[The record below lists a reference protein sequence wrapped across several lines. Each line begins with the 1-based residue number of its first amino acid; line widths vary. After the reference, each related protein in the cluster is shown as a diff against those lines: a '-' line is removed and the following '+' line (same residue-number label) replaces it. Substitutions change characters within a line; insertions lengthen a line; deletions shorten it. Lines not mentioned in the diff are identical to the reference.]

1 MRTQCAQHVVA
12 HCATQCHARLTCRSY
27 WISVYCIEAISV
39 WTHVHQP
46 GSGACAGWG
55 AHFGTH
61 ASGDHPDATMH
72 SVSAG
77 NAGPPIVF
85 MPGYAAGAAFFY
97 RNLQGLAS
105 HARVHLVDWLGTACS
120 GRPPFPC
127 KTREETEDWFV
138 EALEKWREEAGLESM
153 VLVGHSLGG
162 YLTANYALRYPE
174 RVKHLVL
181 VNPAGM
187 VRPRSLRSYFNRLRL
202 LQMRASV
209 AAPHIAGLHAMQ
221 CNGCEHQSETLRA

>member
-1 MRTQCAQHVVA
+1 M
-12 HCATQCHARLTCRSY
+12 CR
-27 WISVYCIEAISV
+27 VGCTFQDTRV
-39 WTHVHQP
+39 
-46 GSGACAGWG
+46 
-55 AHFGTH
+55 
-61 ASGDHPDATMH
+61 GDHPDATMH

-77 NAGPPIVF
+77 DAGPPIVF

-187 VRPRSLRSYFNRLRL
+187 VRPRSVRSYLDLLRL
-202 LQMRASV
+202 LRTCASA
-209 AAPHIAGLHAMQ
+209 AAPSHCRSPFRDAQ
-221 CNGCEHQSETLRA
+221 